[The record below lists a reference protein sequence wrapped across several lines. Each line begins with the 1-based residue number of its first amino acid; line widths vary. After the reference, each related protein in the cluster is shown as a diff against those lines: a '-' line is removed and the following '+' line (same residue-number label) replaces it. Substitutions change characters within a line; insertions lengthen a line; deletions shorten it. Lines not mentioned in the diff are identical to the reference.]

1 MKIMV
6 ETLYKVYGAAE
17 VELPEGKTRDDIKHI
32 HMNWGKGSIEF
43 KDGTSMNVIESKE
56 FDEEGFKRP
65 NTIKVTDEE
74 GSIENEIEWEF
85 IGNSYSRD

>member
-43 KDGTSMNVIESKE
+43 KDGTSLDDYFEDELHKNMDEDRYYVYE
-56 FDEEGFKRP
+56 FCRRP
-65 NTIKVTDEE
+65 NQISFGEMKE
-74 GSIENEIEWEF
+74 
-85 IGNSYSRD
+85 